1 MQCTDGGPIDMLD
14 RIVIRGAREHNLKN
28 INLDIP
34 RGMLTVVTGV
44 SGSGK
49 STLAFDTLYAEGQR
63 RYIESLST
71 YAKQFLERIGRPDV
85 DEVLGISPSIAIQQ
99 KNTTRSSRSTVGTST
114 EIYDYLRLLFA
125 RVGRTEC
132 PDCNRV
138 VARHQPDEAAAD
150 MLSEHAGQSFLVV
163 ASHPF
168 EKGVSIKRHFEEL
181 VRDGY
186 SRILLGGEVVKLD
199 PPPKRRIGR
208 SKSLELV
215 LDRLEM
221 TEERLTRIHEAVE
234 LAYKIGDGFVRFV
247 PVDGDESRSVRY
259 TLHPVCV
266 ECGRRFE
273 EPRPILFSFNTPYGA
288 CPHCRGFG
296 NRMEFD
302 EKLIVPDPRRSIRG
316 YAIEPW
322 ASEKFE
328 YYFDQLTR
336 FCRRRK
342 IALDK
347 PWSELPDNARRLVMD
362 GDGEYVGVLPFLENL
377 REKSYK
383 KYARF
388 FTRKY
393 MTFRE
398 CRQCGGGRLR
408 EAAYYVKLG
417 GVDIRE
423 VASMTPDR
431 ALAFVSGLE
440 LDQRER
446 QIAKDVLVEIES
458 RLRFM
463 LDVGLHYVTLDR
475 LTKTLS
481 GGEAQRIS
489 LANSLGA
496 NLRDVLYVLDEPSIG
511 LHPRDTGNLV
521 KVLVELR
528 SRGNTVVVVE
538 HDMDIIRRADHIVDM
553 GPGAGERGGE
563 IVYQGPV
570 DGGDKGR
577 SKTLRYV
584 RSGIPAPGRRSD
596 AGRGRKRTAKAAVD
610 EVVGLR
616 GVREHNLKNV
626 DVDFPLGAFT
636 CVTGVSGSGKSTLV
650 CDVLYNALRTDAEHR
665 FHDYREVIGRDR
677 IANVMM
683 VDQSPIGKTPRSNP
697 TTYIKAFAMIREIFA
712 SQRRA
717 VKRGYKSGRFSFN
730 VAGGRCPRCQGMGY
744 ERVEM
749 HFMADLFV
757 RCSECEGKRFNH
769 ETLEITYRGLD
780 LSEVLEL
787 TVDDA
792 LEHFGDHEALV
803 ERLRVLSKVGLGY
816 IRLGQ
821 PSTTLS
827 GGESQRIKIAR
838 ELAENTE
845 GGNVYILDEP
855 TTGLH
860 VDDVATLIVV
870 LRELMEKGNSII
882 VVEHNPQVILQAD
895 HIVDLGPE
903 GGDDGGRVVA
913 VGSPLQISRV
923 KESHTGAYLRKIMRG
938 SRKGKK

>member
-1 MQCTDGGPIDMLD
+1 MLD

-28 INLDIP
+28 IDLDIP
-34 RGMLTVVTGV
+34 RGLLTVVTGV

-125 RVGRTEC
+125 RVGRTVC
-132 PDCNRV
+132 PDCNKEV
-138 VARHQPDEAAAD
+138 VRHEPDEAAAD
-150 MLSEHAGQSFLVV
+150 MLKTHRGEKFLVV
-163 ASHPF
+163 ASHPV
-168 EKGVSIKRHFEEL
+168 EKGVTLKRHFEEL

-186 SRILLGGEVVKLD
+186 SRILVDGEIVKLD
-199 PPPKRRIGR
+199 PPPKRRFGR
-208 SKSLELV
+208 PKNIDIV
-215 LDRLEM
+215 LDRMEM
-221 TEERLTRIHEAVE
+221 TDDRLTRIHEAVE
-234 LAYKIGDGFVRFV
+234 TAYRIGHGFVRFV
-247 PVDGDESRSVRY
+247 PVGSDQKGAERY
-259 TLHPVCV
+259 THNPVCV
-266 ECGRRFE
+266 SCSREFE

-316 YAIEPW
+316 YAVDPW
-322 ASEKFE
+322 SSEKFE
-328 YYFDQLTR
+328 YFYDQLTR
-336 FCRRRK
+336 YCRRRK
-342 IALDK
+342 IPLGA
-347 PWSELPDNARRLVMD
+347 PWADLPEKAQRLIMD
-362 GDGEYVGVLPFLENL
+362 GDGEYVGVIPFLENL
-377 REKSYK
+377 REKTYK

-393 MTFRE
+393 MIYRE
-398 CRQCGGGRLR
+398 CRQCMGGRLR
-408 EAAYYVKLG
+408 KEAYFVKLG
-417 GVDIRE
+417 TADIRE
-423 VASMTPDR
+423 VSSMTPDR
-431 ALAFVSGLE
+431 ALAFVKGLE
-440 LDQRER
+440 LDDRER
-446 QIAKDVLVEIES
+446 QIARDVLVEIES
-458 RLRFM
+458 RLQFM
-463 LDVGLHYVTLDR
+463 LDVGLYYVTLDR

-521 KVLVELR
+521 KVLMELR

-538 HDMDIIRRADHIVDM
+538 HDMDIIKQADHIVDM
-553 GPGAGERGGE
+553 GPGAGEHGGE

-570 DGGDKGR
+570 DGGADDGQ

-584 RSGIPAPGRRSD
+584 RGGLPIAEANAAAGRR
-596 AGRGRKRTAKAAVD
+596 RKVGSNGA
-610 EVVGLR
+610 VGLR
-616 GVREHNLKNV
+616 GVRENNLKNI

-636 CVTGVSGSGKSTLV
+636 CVTGVSGSGKSTLA
-650 CDVLYNALRTDAEHR
+650 CDVLYNALRRDSDHR
-665 FHDYREVIGRDR
+665 LHEYSEVVGRDK
-677 IANVMM
+677 IAGVMM

-697 TTYIKAFAMIREIFA
+697 TTYIKAFATIREIFA

-769 ETLEITYRGLD
+769 ETLEVTYRGLD
-780 LSEVLEL
+780 LSEVLDM

-792 LEHFGDHEALV
+792 LDYFAGHEPLV
-803 ERLRVLSKVGLGY
+803 VRLEVLSKVGLGY

-860 VDDVATLIVV
+860 VDDVATLIGV

-895 HIVDLGPE
+895 HVVDLGPE

-913 VGSPLQISRV
+913 VGTPPQISRT
-923 KESHTGAYLRKIMRG
+923 KASHTGTYLRRFLRESKKG
-938 SRKGKK
+938 RK